1 MVLERFMGKQFCSVG
16 LVVSFRLSYPEIKV
30 ADRCPSLHLL
40 VQSQKLKHQK
50 KVGNLFKVND
60 KDTKTTSRRRS
71 GVFIV
76 NTEQISHIVV
86 MFLLL
91 TLNKEMPAGVRQML
105 SIKIE

>member
-1 MVLERFMGKQFCSVG
+1 MSQPAFTCSK
-16 LVVSFRLSYPEIKV
+16 SKIETPK
-30 ADRCPSLHLL
+30 
-40 VQSQKLKHQK
+40 K